1 MRSGKTATVF
11 GIGMVV
17 GSTPCTLA
25 ILLFLSL
32 LAARKAGQPA
42 GGDALGLMMISL
54 MAYAIALLSFIA
66 GLIYFSCAVLKKKLI
81 VRPWHWFC
89 VAYSFANVIGPV
101 VYFSTR

>member
-1 MRSGKTATVF
+1 MSSSKTAKVF

-25 ILLFLSL
+25 VLLFLSI

-54 MAYAIALLSFIA
+54 TAYAVALLSFIA
-66 GLIYFSCAVLKKKLI
+66 GLIYFGCAVLKKKLI
-81 VRPWHWFC
+81 LRPWHWFC
-89 VAYSFANVIGPV
+89 IAYSFAHVIGPA